1 MMIERKGEGVKW
13 NGRDSS
19 RDASRPSFIVCHG
32 PNNTHTQLAIIY
44 FLLFMKWGG
53 TIV

>member
-13 NGRDSS
+13 NGRDAS
-19 RDASRPSFIVCHG
+19 RDASRASLSVRHG

-44 FLLFMKWGG
+44 FLLFMK
-53 TIV
+53 